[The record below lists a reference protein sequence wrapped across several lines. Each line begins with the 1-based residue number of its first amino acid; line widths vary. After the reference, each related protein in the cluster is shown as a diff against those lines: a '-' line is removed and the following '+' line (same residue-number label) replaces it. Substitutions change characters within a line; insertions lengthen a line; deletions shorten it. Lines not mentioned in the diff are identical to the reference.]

1 MRVRY
6 FRATLALPSPHA
18 VGLDVAAAGV
28 AVAIAAV
35 LSTAASTSASR
46 WSLTPNAAPSLP
58 SLPAHIAPIATLTTP
73 TAESRFLAWHPALAC
88 AVRGKKTGMTVYVGE
103 NNDVDRAM
111 RKLRR
116 KMIGEGLVQGDEGI
130 AGTFGKDR
138 TSGWRRG
145 ACSSTRRAS
154 RCCVGGWDGSCTAGS
169 AGSS

>member
-1 MRVRY
+1 MSGI
-6 FRATLALPSPHA
+6 FRG
-18 VGLDVAAAGV
+18 VAGV
-28 AVAIAAV
+28 IGRV
-35 LSTAASTSASR
+35 STAASTSASR

-116 KMIGEGLVQGDEGI
+116 KMIGEGLVQEM
-130 AGTFGKDR
+130 KDR
-138 TSGWRRG
+138 RYFRKGSDKRVEARSMREYKTRKQMLRRRLGWIMHRKERG
-145 ACSSTRRAS
+145 F
-154 RCCVGGWDGSCTAGS
+154 
-169 AGSS
+169 